1 MLIMAITCAIGF
13 TACTDENSDNQN
25 GGNTDMNTA
34 YQMRIIVGD
43 TELIADMND
52 SSTSAAIKEMLPM
65 ELNML
70 DLYGRE
76 MCYRFD
82 DALPTDQTVS
92 NGYELGELAYWPP
105 RHSFVI
111 LYEQNGE
118 HFSRQVLGKIR
129 SGWDVFGSGDTTV
142 RFELVEE

>member
-1 MLIMAITCAIGF
+1 MVITCATGF
-13 TACTDENSDNQN
+13 TIYTNKNSENLN
-25 GGNTDMNTA
+25 GGNTNMNTA

-76 MCYRFD
+76 MCYRFN
-82 DALPTDQTVS
+82 DALPTDHIVS
-92 NGYELGELAYWPP
+92 NGYKLGELAYWPP

-111 LYEQNGE
+111 LYKQNGE

-129 SGWDVFGSGDTTV
+129 SDWDVFGNGDTIV
-142 RFELVEE
+142 RFELVKE